1 MSGKSVEF
9 KYKST
14 FTIFLV
20 WILSIAFGIYRLD
33 TLPDPKPKTD
43 LDHFSEGNCFDIIKV
58 LSSDIGMR
66 VVGTPQETKA
76 REYLIDTIQQ
86 LKKSSTND
94 MEVIIQNAHGSH
106 RFDFMGEPVI
116 KVYSNVTNIIVRL
129 TCETCS
135 KDAILLNSHFD
146 SSIVTPGAADDAAGV
161 AIMLELIRLFSKKP
175 IKNSI
180 VFLFNGAEE
189 TLQDATHA
197 FVTQHE
203 LAPTIKAVLNLEAMG
218 AKDAYKHVPRP
229 HASSLSNDV
238 FGTGLILSDTD
249 FRQFVQYGNLVG
261 LDFAFYQNSYQYHTT
276 MDTIENIQ
284 KGSIQHFGDNIYS
297 ILEHLVQ
304 LDQLNFEFDTNTVYF
319 DLMGYSMVQYDKN
332 TANIVHYVVAVV
344 SLLICLSQA
353 SVLNMSLIGTFKLV
367 AGFFA
372 NIISAVVTTVVA
384 SLFLATIN
392 AMSWFS
398 NEYFAVYLWGL
409 SFTVGLTWLTLKTSD
424 FEHYRLE
431 RKAFLGMQYLI
442 IGAAVFW
449 TILLLVTTVAGLA
462 SSFLCLFH
470 TVLLLAGII
479 IDRVSSGG
487 VIHKSMP
494 VASYA
499 IQAPLLAFG
508 FAIAMATLY
517 TFVPIAGRI
526 GPEAPVDILVPVV
539 TCVAIIIAQGY
550 LLLPLSYRFSSTDR
564 QRLFTLT
571 ALLSFGSLIYF
582 TQVSPYTVQAPK
594 RLFTSYLENT
604 TSGERGVHVSFADIG
619 RKQPVL
625 TAISQELGVPPTQ
638 RHGRQIDKD
647 WSTIFPFSHFVENY
661 YFNLTDQIPAS
672 PSDLKPTIISSSVVN
687 SDNTRTIKLRVEHP
701 HFIWTVVSF
710 QARVKRWSLS
720 APPPDHIHHTIRH
733 VGGDSF
739 APYWEF
745 EFTIEGTDPL
755 DIEVSGVERD
765 GFSYLES
772 NSSPHGMKWI
782 WSDHF
787 ESASVLSRVERVV
800 PKWTSGMFVG
810 VVIVNHVIE

>member
-1 MSGKSVEF
+1 MTGKTVEF

-14 FTIFLV
+14 FAILLV
-20 WILSIAFGIYRLD
+20 WLLSIAFGIYRLD
-33 TLPDPKPKTD
+33 HLPEPQAKTD
-43 LDHFSEGNCFDIIKV
+43 LDYFSEGNCFDIIKV

-76 REYLIDTIQQ
+76 KEYIIDYINN
-86 LKKSSTND
+86 LKKSSKNE

-129 TCETCS
+129 TCDTCS

-161 AIMLELIRLFSKKP
+161 AIMLELIRLFSKKE

-218 AKDAYKHVPRP
+218 AKGKEILFQANSKALVDAYKHVPRP

-284 KGSIQHFGDNIYS
+284 AGSIQHFGDNIYS
-297 ILEHLVQ
+297 ILEHIVN
-304 LDQLNFEFDTNTVYF
+304 LDKLDFEFDSNTVYY
-319 DLMGYSMVQYDKN
+319 DLMGYSMVQYDKSV
-332 TANIVHYVVAVV
+332 ANVVHYVVVV
-344 SLLICLSQA
+344 ISLLVCLNQSR
-353 SVLNMSLIGTFKLV
+353 VLNMNLIDSLKVVL
-367 AGFFA
+367 GFIVSIFSS
-372 NIISAVVTTVVA
+372 IVTTIIA

-392 AMSWFS
+392 PMSWFS

-409 SFTVGLTWLTLKTSD
+409 SFAVGLTWLSLNTSD

-431 RKAFLGMQYLI
+431 RKAFL
-442 IGAAVFW
+442 
-449 TILLLVTTVAGLA
+449 
-462 SSFLCLFH
+462 
-470 TVLLLAGII
+470 
-479 IDRVSSGG
+479 
-487 VIHKSMP
+487 
-494 VASYA
+494 
-499 IQAPLLAFG
+499 
-508 FAIAMATLY
+508 
-517 TFVPIAGRI
+517 AGRI

-539 TCVAIIIAQGY
+539 TCIALIISQAY
-550 LLLPLSYRFSSTDR
+550 LLLPLSFRFRSADR
-564 QRLFTLT
+564 KRIFAVTS
-571 ALLSFGSLIYF
+571 LLSLGSVIYF

-594 RLFTSYLENT
+594 RLFASYMENT

-638 RHGRQIDKD
+638 RYGRQIDKD
-647 WSTIFPFSHFVENY
+647 WSTLFPFSHFVENY
-661 YFNLTDQIPAS
+661 YFNLTDKIPS
-672 PSDLKPTIISSSVVN
+672 SSVDVKPTIVSSSTIN
-687 SDNTRTIKLRVEHP
+687 SDNTRTIKLRVDYP
-701 HFIWTVVSF
+701 HFIWTVLSF
-710 QARVKRWSLS
+710 QAKVKSWSLS
-720 APPPDHIHHTIRH
+720 VPPPDHIHHTIRH

-739 APYWEF
+739 SPHWDI

-755 DIEVSGVERD
+755 EIEVSGVERD
-765 GFSYLES
+765 GFRYLES

-787 ESASVLSRVERVV
+787 ESASVLSRVERVA
-800 PKWTSGMFVG
+800 PKWTSGMYVG
-810 VVIVNHVIE
+810 VVIVNHIIE